1 MILIQ
6 PGQLGLVQGNQ
17 AAVKAAGIG
26 TPGSQQ
32 CRRGE
37 HDRPHL
43 KLGQHILRCTFWHP
57 LAMSGRCPGIEFP
70 YLPLAR
76 QKTWLT
82 HLPGALHG
90 LQRVRDD

>member
-37 HDRPHL
+37 HDRP
-43 KLGQHILRCTFWHP
+43 ILSLVSTF
-57 LAMSGRCPGIEFP
+57 LDALFGTFGNVRALSG
-70 YLPLAR
+70 Y
-76 QKTWLT
+76 
-82 HLPGALHG
+82 
-90 LQRVRDD
+90 

>member
-43 KLGQHILRCTFWHP
+43 KLGQHILSCTFWH
-57 LAMSGRCPGIEFP
+57 LLGNVRALSGLNFP

-76 QKTWLT
+76 QKNWVNPLTWRFT
-82 HLPGALHG
+82 WAATCA
-90 LQRVRDD
+90 R